1 MQFKISHQSTMASST
16 TTPLING
23 DDIERRPDSIGS
35 PADRT
40 STAKV
45 LAGFFVSILVL
56 SSMVAVIHSQLHR
69 PQVGQQ
75 FTAATTTSV
84 SPEIEV
90 KLSSREM
97 GWPEKLVDV
106 DDSIEWQRSAY
117 HFQPD
122 KNFIS
127 DPDGPLYHMGWYHLF
142 YQYNP
147 DSAIWGNITW
157 GHAVSKDLIN
167 WFHLPLAMVPDHWY
181 DIEGVM
187 TGSATILPDGQ
198 IIMLYSGNAYDL
210 SQLQCLAYPVN
221 SSDPLLLD
229 WIKYDGNPIL
239 FPPPGVGLK
248 DFRDPSTLWV
258 GPDGKYRMVMG
269 SKHNNTIGCA
279 LVYHTTNFT
288 HFELLDDVLHSV
300 PGTGMWEC
308 VDLYPVST
316 TDTNGLDMSDHGS
329 GVKYV
334 LKQSGDEDRHDWY
347 AIGSYDPVKDK
358 WYPDDPEMDVG
369 IGLRYDYGKFYA
381 SKTFYDPSKKRR
393 VLWGYVGETDPQ
405 KDDLAKGWANILNV
419 PRSVVLDTKTQTNL
433 IQWPVEEVETL
444 RSKKH
449 KEFKDVVLRP
459 GSLVPLDIGS
469 ATQLDIS
476 ASFEVEDAMLGATL
490 EADVL
495 FNCTTSEGSS
505 TRGVL
510 GPFGLVVL
518 ADASLTEQTPVYF
531 YIAKNTDGTSRT
543 YFCAD
548 ESRSSKLL
556 DVGKMVYGSSVT
568 VLHGENYNMR
578 LLVDHSIVESF
589 AQGGRTVITSRVYP
603 TKAIYEAAKVF
614 LFNNATGIN
623 VKASLKIWKMGGAQ
637 LNPFPL

>member
-1 MQFKISHQSTMASST
+1 M
-16 TTPLING
+16 
-23 DDIERRPDSIGS
+23 
-35 PADRT
+35 
-40 STAKV
+40 V
-45 LAGFFVSILVL
+45 LMMIF
-56 SSMVAVIHSQLHR
+56 M
-69 PQVGQQ
+69 
-75 FTAATTTSV
+75 
-84 SPEIEV
+84 
-90 KLSSREM
+90 
-97 GWPEKLVDV
+97 
-106 DDSIEWQRSAY
+106 
-117 HFQPD
+117 
-122 KNFIS
+122 S
-127 DPDGPLYHMGWYHLF
+127 DPDGPLYYKGWYHLF

-147 DSAIWGNITW
+147 ESAIWGSITW

-198 IIMLYSGNAYDL
+198 IIMLYSGNAYNL
-210 SQLQCLAYPVN
+210 SQLQCLAYPAN
-221 SSDPLLLD
+221 ASDPLLID
-229 WIKYDGNPIL
+229 WVKYEANPIL
-239 FPPPGVGLK
+239 FPPPGVGFK

-288 HFELLDDVLHSV
+288 HFELLDEVLHAV

-316 TDTNGLDMSDHGS
+316 SDTNGLDMSNHGS

-347 AIGSYDPVKDK
+347 AIGSYDIVKDK
-358 WYPDDPEMDVG
+358 WYPDDPEMDLG
-369 IGLRYDYGKFYA
+369 LGLRYDYGKFYA
-381 SKTFYDPSKKRR
+381 SKTFYDPSKQRR

-405 KDDLAKGWANILNV
+405 KDDLAKGWANMLNV
-419 PRSVVLDTKTQTNL
+419 PRTVVLDTKTLSNL
-433 IQWPVEEVETL
+433 IQWPVEETETL
-444 RSKKH
+444 RSGKCD
-449 KEFKDVVLRP
+449 EFKDVELRP

-476 ASFEVEDAMLGATL
+476 ASFEVDEALLGATL

-495 FNCTTSEGSS
+495 FNCTTSEGSAM
-505 TRGVL
+505 RGVL

-518 ADASLTEQTPVYF
+518 ADSELSEQTPVYF
-531 YIAKNTDGTSRT
+531 YIAKNLDGTSRT

-556 DVGKMVYGSSVT
+556 DVGKMVYGSNVP
-568 VLHGENYNMR
+568 VLKGENYNMR

-603 TKAIYEAAKVF
+603 TTAIYDAAKVF
-614 LFNNATGIN
+614 LFNNATGIS
-623 VKASLKIWKMGGAQ
+623 VKASLKIWKMGGAK
-637 LNPFPL
+637 LNPFPF

>member
-1 MQFKISHQSTMASST
+1 MAST
-16 TTPLING
+16 PTTPLITHN
-23 DDIERRPDSIGS
+23 DLEQRPESSESPPGRSSIVKILTG
-35 PADRT
+35 
-40 STAKV
+40 
-45 LAGFFVSILVL
+45 LFVSILVL
-56 SSMVAVIHSQLHR
+56 SSLAAIPHR
-69 PQVGQQ
+69 KTHLQSTTVDIEPSTSRPVEVVG
-75 FTAATTTSV
+75 A
-84 SPEIEV
+84 
-90 KLSSREM
+90 
-97 GWPEKLVDV
+97 

-127 DPDGPLYHMGWYHLF
+127 DPDGPLYYKGWYHLF

-181 DIEGVM
+181 DIQGVM
-187 TGSATILPDGQ
+187 TGSATILPNGQ
-198 IIMLYSGNAYDL
+198 IFMLYSGNAYDL
-210 SQLQCLAYPVN
+210 SQLQCLAYPKN
-221 SSDPLLLD
+221 ASDPLLIE
-229 WIKYDGNPIL
+229 WVKYEGNPIL

-248 DFRDPSTLWV
+248 DFRDPSTLWI

-279 LVYHTTNFT
+279 LIYHTTNFT
-288 HFELLDDVLHSV
+288 HFELLDEVLHSV
-300 PGTGMWEC
+300 QGTGMWEC

-316 TDTNGLDMSDHGS
+316 TETNGLDMSNHES
-329 GVKYV
+329 GAKYV

-347 AIGSYDPVKDK
+347 AIGTYDVVHDK
-358 WYPDDPEMDVG
+358 WYPDDPEMDLG

-405 KDDLAKGWANILNV
+405 KDDLEKGWANILNV
-419 PRSVVLDTKTQTNL
+419 PRTVVLDTKTQSNL
-433 IQWPVEEVETL
+433 IQWPVEETETL
-444 RSKKH
+444 RSEECD
-449 KEFKDVVLRP
+449 EFKDVELRP
-459 GSLVPLDIGS
+459 GSLVPLDVGS

-476 ASFEVEDAMLGATL
+476 ASFEVDEALLGATL

-495 FNCTTSEGSS
+495 FNCTTSEGSAM
-505 TRGVL
+505 RGVL

-518 ADASLTEQTPVYF
+518 ADSALSEQTPVYF
-531 YIAKNTDGTSRT
+531 YIAKNLDGTSRT

-556 DVGKMVYGSSVT
+556 DVGKMVYGSSVP
-568 VLHGENYNMR
+568 VLQGENYNMR

-603 TKAIYEAAKVF
+603 TMAIYDAAKVF
-614 LFNNATGIN
+614 VFNNATGIT

-637 LNPFPL
+637 LNPFPF

>member
-1 MQFKISHQSTMASST
+1 MASTT
-16 TTPLING
+16 TTPLITHN
-23 DDIERRPDSIGS
+23 DVEQPSK
-35 PADRT
+35 
-40 STAKV
+40 STEYPPSRSTTGKI
-45 LAGFFVSILVL
+45 LGGLFVSILVIL
-56 SSMVAVIHSQLHR
+56 SSLAAITQRPVNHSAS
-69 PQVGQQ
+69 
-75 FTAATTTSV
+75 T
-84 SPEIEV
+84 EIETEPSIAV
-90 KLSSREM
+90 ERPKKVV
-97 GWPEKLVDV
+97 GG

-127 DPDGPLYHMGWYHLF
+127 GPLYYKGWYHLF

-181 DIEGVM
+181 DIQGVM
-187 TGSATILPDGQ
+187 TGSATILPNGE
-198 IIMLYSGNAYDL
+198 IFMLYSGNAYDL
-210 SQLQCLAYPVN
+210 SQLQCLAYPAN
-221 SSDPLLLD
+221 ASDPLLIE
-229 WIKYDGNPIL
+229 WVKYKGNPIL

-248 DFRDPSTLWV
+248 DFRDPSSLWI

-288 HFELLDDVLHSV
+288 HFELLDEVLHSV
-300 PGTGMWEC
+300 AGTGMWEC

-316 TDTNGLDMSDHGS
+316 TETNGLDMSNHES
-329 GVKYV
+329 GAKYV

-347 AIGSYDPVKDK
+347 AIGTYDPVHDK
-358 WYPDDPEMDVG
+358 WYPDDPEMDLG

-405 KDDLAKGWANILNV
+405 TSDLEKGWANVLNV
-419 PRSVVLDTKTQTNL
+419 PRTVVLDTKTQSNL
-433 IQWPVEEVETL
+433 IQWPVEETETL
-444 RSKKH
+444 RSEEH
-449 KEFKDVVLRP
+449 DEFKDIELRP
-459 GSLVPLDIGS
+459 GSLVPLDIGL

-476 ASFEVEDAMLGATL
+476 ASFEVDEALLSATL

-495 FNCTTSEGSS
+495 FNCTTSDGSAM
-505 TRGVL
+505 RGVL

-518 ADASLTEQTPVYF
+518 ADLELSEQTPVYF
-531 YIAKNTDGTSRT
+531 YIAKNLDGSSRT

-548 ESRSSKLL
+548 ESRSSKLS
-556 DVGKMVYGSSVT
+556 DVGKMVYGSNVP

-603 TKAIYEAAKVF
+603 TKAIYDAAKVF
-614 LFNNATGIN
+614 LFNNATSIT
-623 VKASLKIWKMGGAQ
+623 VKASLKIWKMGGAK
-637 LNPFPL
+637 LNPFPF

>member
-1 MQFKISHQSTMASST
+1 MASST
-16 TTPLING
+16 TTPLITPH
-23 DDIERRPDSIGS
+23 DLERRPESRSGRS
-35 PADRT
+35 T
-40 STAKV
+40 TAKV
-45 LAGFFVSILVL
+45 LAGFLVSMLVL
-56 SSMVAVIHSQLHR
+56 SSLVAVIHNQLQK
-69 PQVGQQ
+69 PQGGQQ
-75 FTAATTTSV
+75 PTTATTRSA

-90 KLSSREM
+90 VKPSSRGV
-97 GWPEKLVDV
+97 GWPEKMVDAA
-106 DDSIEWQRSAY
+106 DSVEWQRSVY

-147 DSAIWGNITW
+147 ESAIWGNITW

-181 DIEGVM
+181 DIQGVM

-221 SSDPLLLD
+221 SSDPLLLH
-229 WIKYDGNPIL
+229 WTKYSGNPIL

-248 DFRDPSTLWV
+248 DFRDPSNLWV

-288 HFELLDDVLHSV
+288 HFELLDEVLHSV

-316 TDTNGLDMSDHGS
+316 TGTNGLDMSYNGS
-329 GVKYV
+329 GVKHV

-347 AIGSYDPVKDK
+347 AIGSYDLVKDK

-393 VLWGYVGETDPQ
+393 VLWGYVGETDPP
-405 KDDLAKGWANILNV
+405 KDDLLKGWANILNV
-419 PRSVVLDTKTQTNL
+419 PRTVVLDTKTGSNL
-433 IQWPVEEVETL
+433 IQWPVEETETL

-449 KEFKDVVLRP
+449 NEFKDIVLQP
-459 GSLVPLDIGS
+459 GSLIPLDIGTS
-469 ATQLDIS
+469 TQLDIS
-476 ASFEVEDAMLGATL
+476 ASFEVDNEMLGATL

-495 FNCTTSEGSS
+495 FNCTTSEGSAMRS
-505 TRGVL
+505 VL

-518 ADASLTEQTPVYF
+518 ADATLSEQTPVYF
-531 YIAKNTDGTSRT
+531 YIAKNIDGTSRT

-556 DVGKMVYGSSVT
+556 DVGKMVYGSSVP

-603 TKAIYEAAKVF
+603 TKAIYEAAKLF
-614 LFNNATGIN
+614 LFNNATGMT

>member
-1 MQFKISHQSTMASST
+1 MASST
-16 TTPLING
+16 TTPLINHN
-23 DDIERRPDSIGS
+23 DSQQWPEPIS
-35 PADRT
+35 YRT
-40 STAKV
+40 GRSSTCK
-45 LAGFFVSILVL
+45 LVL
-56 SSMVAVIHSQLHR
+56 SGIILAGILVFASLVLVIDHNHIQKLQDGRQSNVTKSLFETSNIDHR
-69 PQVGQQ
+69 ESLDENV
-75 FTAATTTSV
+75 V
-84 SPEIEV
+84 
-90 KLSSREM
+90 RE
-97 GWPEKLVDV
+97 
-106 DDSIEWQRSAY
+106 DDSVEWQRSAY
-117 HFQPD
+117 HFQPE

-147 DSAIWGNITW
+147 YSAIWGNISW

-167 WFHLPLAMVPDHWY
+167 WFELPLAMVPDHWY
-181 DIEGVM
+181 DMQGVM

-198 IIMLYSGNAYDL
+198 IIMLYTGNAYDL
-210 SQLQCLAYPVN
+210 SQLQCLAKPVN
-221 SSDPLLLD
+221 SSDPLLID
-229 WIKYDGNPIL
+229 WVKYDGNPIL

-288 HFELLDDVLHSV
+288 YFELLDEVLHSV

-316 TDTNGLDMSDHGS
+316 ENNNGLDMSDDGS
-329 GVKYV
+329 GNKYV

-358 WYPDDPEMDVG
+358 WFPDDPEMDLG

-405 KDDLAKGWANILNV
+405 NDDLKKGWANILNV
-419 PRSVVLDTKTQTNL
+419 PRTVVLDTKTQSNL
-433 IQWPVEEVETL
+433 IQWPVEETESL
-444 RSKKH
+444 RSEEH
-449 KEFKDVVLRP
+449 NEFTDVDLRP
-459 GSLVPLDIGS
+459 GSIVPLDICE

-476 ASFEVEDAMLGATL
+476 ASFRIDETLLSATL

-495 FNCTTSEGSS
+495 FNCTTSQGSA
-505 TRGVL
+505 TRGVF

-518 ADASLTEQTPVYF
+518 ADAALSEQTPVYF

-548 ESRSSKLL
+548 ESRSSRLQ
-556 DVGKMVYGSSVT
+556 DVGKMVYGSTVP

-603 TKAIYEAAKVF
+603 TKAIYDSAKVF

-623 VKASLKIWKMGGAQ
+623 VKASLKIWKMGGAK
-637 LNPFPL
+637 LKPFPL

>member
-1 MQFKISHQSTMASST
+1 MDSS
-16 TTPLING
+16 TTPLIDR
-23 DDIERRPDSIGS
+23 DDLERRPDSTGS
-35 PADRT
+35 PADG
-40 STAKV
+40 SSIVKV
-45 LAGFFVSILVL
+45 LAGFFVSMLVL
-56 SSMVAVIHSQLHR
+56 SSMVVVMYNQLQR
-69 PQVGQQ
+69 PQGGRQS
-75 FTAATTTSV
+75 TTTTTTSA
-84 SPEIEV
+84 SSGIEV
-90 KLSSREM
+90 KPSSRGV
-97 GWPEKLVDV
+97 GWPEKMGGG

-181 DIEGVM
+181 DIQGVM

-198 IIMLYSGNAYDL
+198 IIMLYSGNAFDL
-210 SQLQCLAYPVN
+210 SQLQCLAYPLN

-229 WIKYDGNPIL
+229 WIKYSGNPIL

-248 DFRDPSTLWV
+248 DFRDPSTLWI

-269 SKHNNTIGCA
+269 SKHNDTIGCA

-329 GVKYV
+329 GSGGVKYV

-405 KDDLAKGWANILNV
+405 KDDLIKGWANILNV
-419 PRSVVLDTKTQTNL
+419 PRSVILDTKTQRNL

-449 KEFKDVVLRP
+449 NEFKDVELQP
-459 GSLVPLDIGS
+459 GSLIPLDIGS
-469 ATQLDIS
+469 ATQLDII
-476 ASFEVEDAMLGATL
+476 ASFEVDSAMLGATL

-495 FNCTTSEGSS
+495 FNCTTSDGSAA
-505 TRGVL
+505 RGVL

-531 YIAKNTDGTSRT
+531 YIARNIDGTSRT

-556 DVGKMVYGSSVT
+556 DVGKMVYGSSVP

-603 TKAIYEAAKVF
+603 TKAIYESAKVF

-637 LNPFPL
+637 LNPFSLFK

>member
-1 MQFKISHQSTMASST
+1 MASST
-16 TTPLING
+16 TTPLITSH
-23 DDIERRPDSIGS
+23 DPERRPESTGS
-35 PADRT
+35 PAGR
-40 STAKV
+40 STAGKI
-45 LAGFFVSILVL
+45 LAGFLVTMLVL
-56 SSMVAVIHSQLHR
+56 SSLVVVIHNQLQKPEGGR
-69 PQVGQQ
+69 QP
-75 FTAATTTSV
+75 TNATKRSG

-90 KLSSREM
+90 EPSSRGV
-97 GWPEKLVDV
+97 GWPEETVGAS
-106 DDSIEWQRSAY
+106 DSVEWQRSAY

-127 DPDGPLYHMGWYHLF
+127 GPLYHMGWYHLF

-147 DSAIWGNITW
+147 ESAIWGNITW

-181 DIEGVM
+181 DIQGVM

-221 SSDPLLLD
+221 SSDPLLLH
-229 WIKYDGNPIL
+229 WTKYPANPIL

-269 SKHNNTIGCA
+269 SKHNETIGCA
-279 LVYHTTNFT
+279 LIYHTTNFT
-288 HFELLDDVLHSV
+288 HFELLDEVLHSV

-316 TDTNGLDMSDHGS
+316 TSGNGLDMSYHGS
-329 GVKYV
+329 GVKHV

-347 AIGSYDPVKDK
+347 AIGSYDAVTDK

-393 VLWGYVGETDPQ
+393 VLWGYVGETDPPR
-405 KDDLAKGWANILNV
+405 DDLVKGWANILNV
-419 PRSVVLDTKTQTNL
+419 PRTVVLDAKTGSNL
-433 IQWPVEEVETL
+433 IQWPVEETETL

-449 KEFKDVVLRP
+449 EFKDIVLQP
-459 GSLVPLDIGS
+459 GSLIPLDVGM

-476 ASFEVEDAMLGATL
+476 ASFEVDNKMLDATL

-495 FNCTTSEGSS
+495 FNCTTSGGSAS
-505 TRGVL
+505 RGVL

-518 ADASLTEQTPVYF
+518 ADASLSEQTPVYF
-531 YIAKNTDGTSRT
+531 YIAKNIDGTSRT

-556 DVGKMVYGSSVT
+556 DVGKIVYGSSVP
-568 VLHGENYNMR
+568 VLHDEKYNMR

-603 TKAIYEAAKVF
+603 TKAIYEAAKLF
-614 LFNNATGIN
+614 LFNNATGIS
-623 VKASLKIWKMGGAQ
+623 VKASLKVWKMGGAQ